1 MTLLDRLSGDLN
13 ESLKGGNSIKTSV
26 IRLIKSA
33 VKYREIE
40 KKAPLS
46 DDDVIEVIMSGIKQR
61 RDSIE
66 QFSKGGRAD
75 LVEKENAEIGILQAY
90 LPQPLTDEELV
101 NEVKA
106 VMTEVGATSAKDMGK
121 VMKALMPRLKGRAEG
136 TKISSIVKELM
147 VETAH

>member
-1 MTLLDRLSGDLN
+1 MTILDRLSGDLKV
-13 ESLKGGNSIKTSV
+13 SLKGGDSLKSSV

-40 KKAPLS
+40 SKAPLS
-46 DDDVIEVIMSGIKQR
+46 NDQVIEVIMSGIKQR

-66 QFSKGGRAD
+66 QFSKGGRLD
-75 LVEKENAEIGILQAY
+75 LVEKETREIEILKGY
-90 LPQPLTDEELV
+90 LPQLLTDEELAA
-101 NEVKA
+101 EVKA
-106 VMTEVGATSAKDMGK
+106 TMKEVGATSAKDIGK

-147 VETAH
+147 DATAH

>member
-1 MTLLDRLSGDLN
+1 MTILDRLSGDLKV
-13 ESLKGGNSIKTSV
+13 SLKGGDSLKSSV

-40 KKAPLS
+40 SKAPLS
-46 DDDVIEVIMSGIKQR
+46 NDQVIEVIMSGIKQR

-66 QFSKGGRAD
+66 QFSKGGRLD
-75 LVEKENAEIGILQAY
+75 LVEKETREIEILKGY
-90 LPQPLTDEELV
+90 LPQLLTDEELAA
-101 NEVKA
+101 EVKA
-106 VMTEVGATSAKDMGK
+106 TLKEVGATSAKDMGK

-147 VETAH
+147 DATAH

>member
-1 MTLLDRLSGDLN
+1 MTILDRLSGDLKV
-13 ESLKGGNSIKTSV
+13 SLKGGDSLKSSV

-40 KKAPLS
+40 SKAPLS
-46 DDDVIEVIMSGIKQR
+46 NDQVIEVIMSGIKQR

-66 QFSKGGRAD
+66 QFSKGGRLD
-75 LVEKENAEIGILQAY
+75 LVEKETREIEILKGY
-90 LPQPLTDEELV
+90 LPQLLTDEELAA
-101 NEVKA
+101 EVKA
-106 VMTEVGATSAKDMGK
+106 TMKEVGATSAKDMGK

-147 VETAH
+147 DATAH